1 MRRRTT
7 REVEEDDTDFYHVI
21 SGVLI
26 QLFRLGRSQTLRR
39 RVSIQRSEGP
49 GELPTMRSLNLKR
62 GESTATTA
70 FGAEELDDE
79 DPRVSGQKKNK
90 NRRNRFGDFVSSMS
104 TDGDTGGKKTRR
116 ASITYYVASA
126 SSSSSPKYS

>member
-1 MRRRTT
+1 VSSYSCSDWA
-7 REVEEDDTDFYHVI
+7 EVRHFDVGSRFNDQR
-21 SGVLI
+21 VL
-26 QLFRLGRSQTLRR
+26 GNY
-39 RVSIQRSEGP
+39 
-49 GELPTMRSLNLKR
+49 RSLNLKR

-70 FGAEELDDE
+70 FGAEELDDD

-116 ASITYYVASA
+116 ASITYYVPSA

>member
-26 QLFRLGRSQTLRR
+26 QLFRLGGSQTLRR

-49 GELPTMRSLNLKR
+49 GELPQS
-62 GESTATTA
+62 
-70 FGAEELDDE
+70 
-79 DPRVSGQKKNK
+79 
-90 NRRNRFGDFVSSMS
+90 
-104 TDGDTGGKKTRR
+104 
-116 ASITYYVASA
+116 
-126 SSSSSPKYS
+126 